1 MPFDTPVLSV
11 DLPAIVANWQL
22 LKKQFSGA
30 ETAAVV
36 KADAYGLGMVPVAA
50 ALVKAG
56 CHTFF
61 VATIEEALQLRE
73 QLPDVRILV
82 FSGVGRGEEFAF
94 ANHRIIPVLNSREQ
108 IARWKPV
115 AAQHVHAVS
124 ALHVDTAMGRLGLQP
139 DDFHIL
145 MDEDEKVFEA
155 CRVGLIMSHLACGPE
170 AEHLVNPDQLQRFMK
185 ARARAPGIPAS
196 LANSAGIFLEQ
207 SYHFDLARPGCS
219 LYGIAPLE
227 NGKNPMA
234 HVAEWTAP
242 ILQVR
247 VTDRDQAVSYGATVT
262 VKKGTRI
269 ATVASG
275 YADGYPRILSNH
287 SAAYLGKHKVKLLGR
302 VTMDMLCFDV
312 SQVPEAELG
321 EGKRLTLLADKPGVT
336 VDDIAHAA
344 QTIGYEIF
352 TRIGPRVKRLYT

>member
-1 MPFDTPVLSV
+1 MPLNTPTLAV
-11 DLPAIVANWQL
+11 DLKAIVGNWQVL
-22 LKKQFSGA
+22 RTQFSGA

-36 KADAYGLGMVPVAA
+36 KADAYGLGMVPVSA
-50 ALVKAG
+50 ALAKAG
-56 CHTFF
+56 CDTFF
-61 VATIEEALQLRE
+61 VATLEEALTLRE

-82 FSGVGRGEEFAF
+82 FSGVGPGEEFAF

-108 IARWKPV
+108 IARWKPI

-139 DDFHIL
+139 DDFHTL
-145 MDEDEKVFEA
+145 MDTDATLLEA
-155 CRVGLIMSHLACGPE
+155 CRVGLIMSHLSCGPE
-170 AEHLVNPDQLQRFMK
+170 AEHPVNPEQLTLFNK
-185 ARARAPGIPAS
+185 ARKRAKDIPAS
-196 LANSAGIFLEQ
+196 LANSAGIYLEK

-247 VTDRDQAVSYGATVT
+247 TTDRDQAVSYGATIA

-275 YADGYPRILSNH
+275 YADGYPRILSNTTF
-287 SAAYLGKHKVKLLGR
+287 AYLGTHKVPLLGR
-302 VTMDMLCFDV
+302 VTMDMLCFNV
-312 SQVPEAELG
+312 SKVPEAELG
-321 EGKRLTLLADKPGVT
+321 EGKRITLLGDTPGIR

-352 TRIGPRVKRLYT
+352 TRLGPRVKRIYT